1 MTSCIFNAIVNDS
14 YGRILTHNAFL
25 STLFLKKFSAVNSCI
40 AGRSTFDNIQFNG
53 IHFNVFSNQDGFDR
67 QIRIKTLFLEPR
79 EIKQLGLV
87 LQTGVAQ
94 EGHNGLSRA
103 AFLGQPHRAREI
115 NPELRSKKKVALRE
129 GLMA

>member
-1 MTSCIFNAIVNDS
+1 M
-14 YGRILTHNAFL
+14 
-25 STLFLKKFSAVNSCI
+25 
-40 AGRSTFDNIQFNG
+40 
-53 IHFNVFSNQDGFDR
+53 
-67 QIRIKTLFLEPR
+67 FLEPR

-115 NPELRSKKKVALRE
+115 NARRKTKEQTLLDANLRSSGQSAV
-129 GLMA
+129 